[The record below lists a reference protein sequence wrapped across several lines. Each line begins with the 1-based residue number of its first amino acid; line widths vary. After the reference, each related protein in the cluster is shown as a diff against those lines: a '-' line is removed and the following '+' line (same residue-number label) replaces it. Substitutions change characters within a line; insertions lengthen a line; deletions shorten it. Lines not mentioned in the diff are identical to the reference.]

1 MKNLS
6 LVISSTYNKSRTT
19 RLARRIRVVKNYHED
34 DSQDFVILLQAGASA
49 GELFERAKRASFRG
63 ALANK
68 PPAKV

>member
-1 MKNLS
+1 M
-6 LVISSTYNKSRTT
+6 
-19 RLARRIRVVKNYHED
+19 AVKNYHED

-63 ALANK
+63 ALANM